1 MDAAD
6 EFALVYV
13 GDLSG
18 RPLRHPIAVRVKGDA
33 PIQEETQLGAHGMS
47 SRFHHYK
54 LTLGDGFQFIWRHES
69 ALHHL
74 QGLAALFSLTDRAGQ
89 HGPAAEGGG
98 ECVGCFALGRKA
110 AEDGVLS

>member
-33 PIQEETQLGAHGMS
+33 PIQKETQFSAHGMG

-54 LTLGDGFQFIWRHES
+54 LTLGDGFQFIWCHES
-69 ALHHL
+69 TLHHL
-74 QGLAALFSLTDRAGQ
+74 QGLAALFSLTDGAGQ
-89 HGPAAEGGG
+89 YRPAAEGSG
-98 ECVGCFALGRKA
+98 EGIGCFALRRKA
-110 AEDGVLS
+110 AENGVLS